1 MKKLG
6 LLVLSFLFTSLFMV
20 DVNATSVVVDP
31 NENIKMPYNLFV
43 DSTNYITFDSSLS
56 GATKSYQIVDVSG
69 NTEIVSYI
77 DGSIMPLL
85 NSLHDAEVEFGKYEA
100 GTTESTNANNNIEFV
115 KSSIDDSVKSDNFKT
130 LVPDY
135 NDVNWLSLSENVI
148 PTNNI
153 KKDGYYI
160 VWVKADNAGATT
172 YEYHAYKALNS
183 NYYSNSNSN
192 TNNEVE
198 NPDTGIE
205 HTLLFITVGAL
216 VLVGSGLVVNRNKE
230 SY

>member
-1 MKKLG
+1 MKKMG
-6 LLVLSFLFTSLFMV
+6 ILVLSFLFTSLFMV
-20 DVNATSVVVDP
+20 DVNATTVVVDP
-31 NENIKMPYNLFV
+31 SDIINMPYDLFIN
-43 DSTNYITFDSSLS
+43 STNYITFDSSLS
-56 GATKSYQIVDVSG
+56 GATKSYQIIDVSN
-69 NTEIVSYI
+69 NTDIVNGI
-77 DGSIMPLL
+77 NTSIEHLK
-85 NSLHDAEVEFGKYEA
+85 SLHQWEEKFNEYEA
-100 GTTESTNANNNIEFV
+100 GTTESDGANSNILYN
-115 KSSIDDSVKSDNFKT
+115 KSSIDTLFKSDNFKT

-135 NDVNWLSLSENVI
+135 NDTDWLTLTENVI
-148 PTNNI
+148 PTDNI

-172 YEYHAYKALNS
+172 YEYHAYKAFNS